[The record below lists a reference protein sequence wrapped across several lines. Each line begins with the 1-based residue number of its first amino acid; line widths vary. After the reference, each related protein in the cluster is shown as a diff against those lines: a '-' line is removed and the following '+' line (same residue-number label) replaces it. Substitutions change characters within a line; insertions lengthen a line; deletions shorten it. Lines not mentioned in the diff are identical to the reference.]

1 MFISD
6 SWKYACASLP
16 LTPQL
21 PRGLFTEPPLDSGGA
36 DDEDRPNRRANS
48 EIEHHIF
55 TYTRVPTSTGKP
67 GKPGKSQKKV
77 PCMEKSWNLKKT
89 EKSWKNHGIL

>member
-1 MFISD
+1 MIVLWCLIEKVVFKFGFEKGVSLTKFNFYIKLSMEISG
-6 SWKYACASLP
+6 K
-16 LTPQL
+16 
-21 PRGLFTEPPLDSGGA
+21 GLF
-36 DDEDRPNRRANS
+36 
-48 EIEHHIF
+48 H
-55 TYTRVPTSTGKP
+55 RVPTSTGKP